1 MVKYLSGRQKRRP
14 QDKLTEDRY
23 QYLGLDQA
31 EPNLADPLT
40 SPGVPGGTQYQ
51 LIAVAGYDGRRYW
64 VPLGGEL
71 QPGAITIFDEGN
83 PVSSAS
89 SVTQVNFVGA
99 AVTAQVSVQS
109 PSGHPGIA
117 ATVTVI
123 PVTVGDNP
131 PIGAGTTNNGELWW
145 ESDTGDL
152 YVYYNDGDSSQ
163 WVMANSGG
171 RGLTGD
177 KGEVGSKGDKGQKGE
192 LGTTG
197 SQGDKGDKGAPS
209 TVAGAKGDKGE
220 VGNDGS
226 DGSKGDKGQK
236 GEDGAD
242 STEAGPKGDKGEVGD
257 KGEAGDK
264 GDKGEVGDKGQK
276 GEVGDKGQKGQKGQK
291 GEIGADSTVAGPK
304 GEKGAEG
311 NFGGATFDYTFSSST
326 GTPTDLNSG
335 RLRLNNSSVSS
346 ATIMFI
352 DDEDDNGTNIE
363 AFLRT
368 VDDSTSTIKGHV
380 RISNKLDA
388 SDFALFTISSATEQ
402 SGFHQVGVSYVS
414 GSASSFSNG
423 EDIIVTFAR
432 TGDLGDKGQKGQ
444 KGEGGADGADGDKG
458 DTGAKGQKG
467 ELNDKGQKGE
477 TGADNS
483 TKGQKGEKG
492 EVGADGGDGGKG
504 QKGEVGADGGDGDK
518 GQKGEVG
525 GTGSGGSDGD
535 KGQKGEVGAG
545 GSAGSDGSDGD
556 KGQKGEVGAGGGAG
570 SKGQKGEVGAD
581 GGDGDKGQKGEVGD
595 KGAQGSSVN
604 SSVAIS
610 SSAPSSPS
618 AGDLWWDSDDGDL
631 HVYYNDGNT
640 SQWVNTGG
648 VGSKG
653 QKGEVG
659 TGDKGQKGEASTIA
673 GDKGAKGEIGG
684 APVGQVVAWSG
695 SASSLPAGYL
705 LCDGSAVSRTTY
717 APLFAVVGT
726 THGAG
731 DGSSTFNLPDL
742 RDKFVLGASNSTG
755 DTTYPGVSPGAT
767 GGSADAVVVEHRHLP
782 QTLNNMTSTEA
793 GGNTLAVNNTL
804 VGNYGAGSG
813 SGLGPLGNRHFMQ
826 NEGVSGTN
834 KNLPPYYA
842 LAYIIQHGVGG
853 DVAKGQK
860 GEIGATGDKGST
872 GAGDK
877 GQKGDIGAGAP
888 VGQVVAWSGSASSLP
903 AGYLLCDGS
912 AISRSTYAA
921 LFSVIGTTHGVGDG
935 SSTFNLPDLRDRF
948 VVGATNSTG
957 DTTWPGLSPGATG
970 GSADNSLP
978 SHYHNFPGDDQ
989 LTYANNIAGWSNSHD
1004 GNFSYDAT
1012 STTSGGGK
1020 MWRTST
1026 EGTTGTNENLPPYYS
1041 LAYIIQFA
1049 QGGDAAKGQK
1059 GEASTVAGAAGDKG
1073 QKGEIGAGDKGQ
1085 KGELGGGPVGQIV
1098 AWSGSAGSIPTGY
1111 FLCDGTAKSRSTYA
1125 ALFTVVGTTH
1135 GAGDGSSTFNIPD
1148 LRDKFVVGAS
1158 NSTGDTTYPGLSPA
1172 ATGGQADATLVSHSH
1187 TIRTGDSADAG
1198 DSALQLNTDTSGYSN
1213 TSGIVNSSGS
1223 SATNA
1228 NLPPYYSLAY
1238 IIQYAQGGD
1247 AAKGQKGE
1255 TGSGAGFK
1263 KVRTAVNTGTLSG
1276 NYSDYTNVLN
1286 ISSFTPNSTN
1296 SVFLITVTIGN
1307 FYRSSGSGSATG
1319 LMRVNDNGTQVDGI
1333 DHTKNTNQHA
1343 GSHTF
1348 SIIDTRGGTG
1358 ARNYGIQLA
1367 RGNNNGVASI
1377 TYASIMC
1384 IEMDP
1389 TA

>member
-1 MVKYLSGRQKRRP
+1 MPKYLSGRQKLRP
-14 QDKLTEDRY
+14 SNKLTEDRY

-89 SVTQVNFVGA
+89 SVTQVNFVGS

-131 PIGAGTTNNGELWW
+131 PNIPNPNNGELWW

-152 YVYYNDGDSSQ
+152 YVYYNDGDSAQ

-177 KGEVGSKGDKGQKGE
+177 KGEIGSKGDKGQKGE

-209 TVAGAKGDKGE
+209 TVAGDKGQKGEVGTDGTDGDKGDKGDKGVTGADSTVE
-220 VGNDGS
+220 GPKGQKGEGGDKGATGGVGD
-226 DGSKGDKGQK
+226 KGDKGQK
-236 GEDGAD
+236 GE
-242 STEAGPKGDKGEVGD
+242 KGEVG
-257 KGEAGDK
+257 E
-264 GDKGEVGDKGQK
+264 
-276 GEVGDKGQKGQKGQK
+276 KGQKGQKGQK

-304 GEKGAEG
+304 GDKGAEG

-326 GTPTDLNSG
+326 GTPTDLNTG

-352 DDEDDNGTNIE
+352 DDEDDNGTDIQ

-380 RISNKLDA
+380 RISNKLNAD
-388 SDFALFTISSATEQ
+388 DFAIFTISSASEQ
-402 SGFHQVGVSYVS
+402 SGFHQVNVSYVS

-444 KGEGGADGADGDKG
+444 KGEGGADGTDGDKG

-477 TGADNS
+477 AGADNS

-492 EVGADGGDGGKG
+492 EVGDKGQKGEIGQKGEVGQKGQKGVGGVEGGKG
-504 QKGEVGADGGDGDK
+504 QKGEAGANGTDGNDGADGNDGIKGEKGAPSTVAGDK

-525 GTGSGGSDGD
+525 Q
-535 KGQKGEVGAG
+535 KGQSGASTN
-545 GSAGSDGSDGD
+545 SA
-556 KGQKGEVGAGGGAG
+556 
-570 SKGQKGEVGAD
+570 
-581 GGDGDKGQKGEVGD
+581 
-595 KGAQGSSVN
+595 
-604 SSVAIS
+604 VAIS
-610 SSAPSSPS
+610 ASPPSSPS
-618 AGDLWWDSDDGDL
+618 SGDLWWDSDDGDL
-631 HVYYNDGNT
+631 HVYYNDGST
-640 SQWVNTGG
+640 AQWVNTAG
-648 VGSKG
+648 VGAKG
-653 QKGEVG
+653 QKGEIGV
-659 TGDKGQKGEASTIA
+659 GDKGQKGEQSTVA
-673 GDKGAKGEIGG
+673 GDKGQKGEIGA

-695 SASSLPAGYL
+695 NTSSLPTGYL
-705 LCDGSAVSRTTY
+705 LCDGSAVSRSTY

-767 GGSADAVVVEHRHLP
+767 GGSADSVVVTHNHGISDSGHDHNLLYNHGSFGGSSGAVTPR
-782 QTLNNMTSTEA
+782 S
-793 GGNTLAVNNTL
+793 GNTPVTP
-804 VGNYGAGSG
+804 GISG
-813 SGLGPLGNRHFMQ
+813 RISSESTGISIN

-860 GEIGATGDKGST
+860 GETGTAGDKGST

-888 VGQVVAWSGSASSLP
+888 VGQIVTWSGSVSSLP

-912 AISRSTYAA
+912 AISRTTYAA
-921 LFSVIGTTHGVGDG
+921 LFAIVGTTHGAGDG
-935 SSTFNLPDLRDRF
+935 SSTFNVPNLQDKF
-948 VVGATNSTG
+948 VMGANSGQMSIYSVGS
-957 DTTWPGLSPGATG
+957 SG
-970 GSADNSLP
+970 GSADATLP

-989 LTYANNIAGWSNSHD
+989 LTFANGVAGWSNTSD
-1004 GNFSYDAT
+1004 GNFGYDAT
-1012 STTSGGGK
+1012 SNNAGGGK
-1020 MWRTST
+1020 LWRTTT
-1026 EGTTGTNENLPPYYS
+1026 EGASALGKNLPPYYA

-1059 GEASTVAGAAGDKG
+1059 GEQSTVAGPAGDKG
-1073 QKGEIGAGDKGQ
+1073 QKGEIGVAIGEKGQ
-1085 KGELGGGPVGQIV
+1085 KGEEGTLKPASASGGGASLTTQT
-1098 AWSGSAGSIPTGY
+1098 SY
-1111 FLCDGTAKSRSTYA
+1111 QN
-1125 ALFTVVGTTH
+1125 VVSVTITP
-1135 GAGDGSSTFNIPD
+1135 SQ
-1148 LRDKFVVGAS
+1148 S
-1158 NSTGDTTYPGLSPA
+1158 NSHIMVI
-1172 ATGGQADATLVSHSH
+1172 ATGTV
-1187 TIRTGDSADAG
+1187 
-1198 DSALQLNTDTSGYSN
+1198 
-1213 TSGIVNSSGS
+1213 
-1223 SATNA
+1223 
-1228 NLPPYYSLAY
+1228 
-1238 IIQYAQGGD
+1238 GG
-1247 AAKGQKGE
+1247 E
-1255 TGSGAGFK
+1255 E
-1263 KVRTAVNTGTLSG
+1263 
-1276 NYSDYTNVLN
+1276 
-1286 ISSFTPNSTN
+1286 
-1296 SVFLITVTIGN
+1296 
-1307 FYRSSGSGSATG
+1307 
-1319 LMRVNDNGTQVDGI
+1319 
-1333 DHTKNTNQHA
+1333 
-1343 GSHTF
+1343 
-1348 SIIDTRGGTG
+1348 
-1358 ARNYGIQLA
+1358 
-1367 RGNNNGVASI
+1367 GNNNNNSGTGTAQITRDTTQLGDAIASSSSQKAVRFDQSLI
-1377 TYASIMC
+1377 DTNNHGGSAVTYRIRLKKGGGNQAHAYLGGARATNGSNSQGSARLLLLEILQ
-1384 IEMDP
+1384 
-1389 TA
+1389 

>member
-31 EPNLADPLT
+31 EPNLADPAT
-40 SPGVPGGTQYQ
+40 SPGVPAGAQFQ
-51 LIAVAGYDGRRYW
+51 LIAVSGFDGQRFW
-64 VPLGGEL
+64 VPVGGEL
-71 QPGAITIFDEGN
+71 QPGSITIFDEGSQ
-83 PVSSAS
+83 VSGTS
-89 SVTQVNFVGA
+89 SITQLNFVGA
-99 AVTAQVSVQS
+99 AVTAVASVQS
-109 PSGHPGIA
+109 PSGHPGVA

-326 GTPTDLNSG
+326 GTPTDLNTG

-414 GSASSFSNG
+414 GSASSFDNG

-492 EVGADGGDGGKG
+492 EVGADGGDG
-504 QKGEVGADGGDGDK
+504 DK

-535 KGQKGEVGAG
+535 KGQKGEVGADGSDGDKGQKGEIGATGGTGGTGVQGDKAGIRYRFNTSTTVQNPGTGYILYNSSTLSSISRVVISRYPREGNTVDFKDFLTSFDNTNNDSTSIDASLVVKSNVNSDTTYTSFQITRVELSTDQSHVRCHVDTSATSGSIPSSNEELVITLSKAGDKGQKGEKGQIGADG
-545 GSAGSDGSDGD
+545 GSGSDGD
-556 KGQKGEVGAGGGAG
+556 KGQKGEVGAGGSGG
-570 SKGQKGEVGAD
+570 DKGQKGEVGQKGQTGAD
-581 GGDGDKGQKGEVGD
+581 NSTKGQKGEVGD

-659 TGDKGQKGEASTIA
+659 TGDKGQKGEASTTA
-673 GDKGAKGEIGG
+673 GDKGQKGEIGG

-695 SASSLPAGYL
+695 SASSLPTGYL
-705 LCDGSAVSRTTY
+705 LCDGSAVSRSTY

-767 GGSADAVVVEHRHLP
+767 GGSADA
-782 QTLNNMTSTEA
+782 TLVSHTHNLLYNHGAFGGTSGAVTPRSGNTPVTPGISGRISTE
-793 GGNTLAVNNTL
+793 
-804 VGNYGAGSG
+804 GS
-813 SGLGPLGNRHFMQ
+813 SA
-826 NEGVSGTN
+826 TN
-834 KNLPPYYA
+834 ANLPPYYA

-860 GEIGATGDKGST
+860 GEIGSAGDKGST

-921 LFSVIGTTHGVGDG
+921 LYDVIGTTHGVGDG
-935 SSTFNLPDLRDRF
+935 SSTFNIPDLKDRF

-1059 GEASTVAGAAGDKG
+1059 GEASTVPGPIGDIG
-1073 QKGEIGAGDKGQ
+1073 QKGEIGIGEKGQ
-1085 KGELGGGPVGQIV
+1085 KGEEGTLKPSSASGGGSLLTTNTSYQN
-1098 AWSGSAGSIPTGY
+1098 
-1111 FLCDGTAKSRSTYA
+1111 
-1125 ALFTVVGTTH
+1125 VVSVTITP
-1135 GAGDGSSTFNIPD
+1135 SQ
-1148 LRDKFVVGAS
+1148 S
-1158 NSTGDTTYPGLSPA
+1158 NSHIMVI
-1172 ATGGQADATLVSHSH
+1172 ATGTV
-1187 TIRTGDSADAG
+1187 
-1198 DSALQLNTDTSGYSN
+1198 
-1213 TSGIVNSSGS
+1213 
-1223 SATNA
+1223 
-1228 NLPPYYSLAY
+1228 
-1238 IIQYAQGGD
+1238 GG
-1247 AAKGQKGE
+1247 E
-1255 TGSGAGFK
+1255 E
-1263 KVRTAVNTGTLSG
+1263 
-1276 NYSDYTNVLN
+1276 
-1286 ISSFTPNSTN
+1286 
-1296 SVFLITVTIGN
+1296 
-1307 FYRSSGSGSATG
+1307 
-1319 LMRVNDNGTQVDGI
+1319 
-1333 DHTKNTNQHA
+1333 
-1343 GSHTF
+1343 
-1348 SIIDTRGGTG
+1348 
-1358 ARNYGIQLA
+1358 
-1367 RGNNNGVASI
+1367 GNNNNNSGTGTAQITRDTTQLGDAIASSQSKRNTRFDQALI
-1377 TYASIMC
+1377 DTNNHGGSAVTYRIRLKKGGGNQAHAYLGAARSTNGSNSQGSARLLLLEILQ
-1384 IEMDP
+1384 
-1389 TA
+1389 

>member
-1 MVKYLSGRQKRRP
+1 MPKYLSGRQKLRP
-14 QDKLTEDRY
+14 SNKLTEDRY

-89 SVTQVNFVGA
+89 SVTQVNFVGS

-131 PIGAGTTNNGELWW
+131 PNIPNPNNGELWW

-152 YVYYNDGDSSQ
+152 YVYYNDGDSAQ

-177 KGEVGSKGDKGQKGE
+177 KGEIGSKGDKGQKGE

-197 SQGDKGDKGAPS
+197 SQGNKGDKGAPS
-209 TVAGAKGDKGE
+209 TVAGDKGQKGEVGTDGTDGDKGDKGDKGVTGADSTVAGPKGQKGE
-220 VGNDGS
+220 GGDKGATGGVGD
-226 DGSKGDKGQK
+226 KGDKGQK
-236 GEDGAD
+236 GE
-242 STEAGPKGDKGEVGD
+242 KGEVG
-257 KGEAGDK
+257 E
-264 GDKGEVGDKGQK
+264 
-276 GEVGDKGQKGQKGQK
+276 KGQKGQKGQK

-304 GEKGAEG
+304 GDKGAEG
-311 NFGGATFDYTFSSST
+311 NFGGATFDYTFSAST
-326 GTPTDLNSG
+326 GTPTDLNTG

-352 DDEDDNGTNIE
+352 DDEDDNGTDIQ

-380 RISNKLDA
+380 RISNKLNAD
-388 SDFALFTISSATEQ
+388 DFAIFTISSASEQ
-402 SGFHQVGVSYVS
+402 SGFHQVNVSYVS

-444 KGEGGADGADGDKG
+444 KGEGGADGTDGDKG

-477 TGADNS
+477 AGADNS

-492 EVGADGGDGGKG
+492 EVGDKGQKGEIG
-504 QKGEVGADGGDGDK
+504 QKGEVGQK
-518 GQKGEVG
+518 GQ
-525 GTGSGGSDGD
+525 SGASTN
-535 KGQKGEVGAG
+535 
-545 GSAGSDGSDGD
+545 SA
-556 KGQKGEVGAGGGAG
+556 
-570 SKGQKGEVGAD
+570 
-581 GGDGDKGQKGEVGD
+581 
-595 KGAQGSSVN
+595 
-604 SSVAIS
+604 VAIS
-610 SSAPSSPS
+610 ASPPSSPS
-618 AGDLWWDSDDGDL
+618 SGDLWWDSDDGDL
-631 HVYYNDGNT
+631 HVYYNDGST
-640 SQWVNTGG
+640 AQWVNTAG
-648 VGSKG
+648 VGAKG
-653 QKGEVG
+653 QKGEIGV
-659 TGDKGQKGEASTIA
+659 GDKGQKGEQSTVA
-673 GDKGAKGEIGG
+673 GDKGQKGEIGA

-695 SASSLPAGYL
+695 NTSSLPTGYL
-705 LCDGSAVSRTTY
+705 LCDGSAVSRSTY

-767 GGSADAVVVEHRHLP
+767 GGSADA
-782 QTLNNMTSTEA
+782 
-793 GGNTLAVNNTL
+793 TL
-804 VGNYGAGSG
+804 VSHSHTINNHTHS
-813 SGLGPLGNRHFMQ
+813 
-826 NEGVSGTN
+826 VSGTTGN
-834 KNLPPYYA
+834 DSHSHTIQSSTSIGGGSRVTSQNDTGNTASTSSDTHSHSFSATTGNPSDRGTNSQGSSATNANLPPYYA

-860 GEIGATGDKGST
+860 GEIGTTGDKGST

-935 SSTFNLPDLRDRF
+935 SSTFNVPDLRDRF

-989 LTYANNIAGWSNSHD
+989 LGTANGVAGWNNTTD
-1004 GNFSYDAT
+1004 GSFSYDAT
-1012 STTSGGGK
+1012 SNNSGGGK
-1020 MWRTST
+1020 LWRTTT
-1026 EGTTGTNENLPPYYS
+1026 EGTSGTNENLPPYYS
-1041 LAYIIQFA
+1041 LAYVIQFA

-1059 GEASTVAGAAGDKG
+1059 GEASTVAGPAGDKG
-1073 QKGEIGAGDKGQ
+1073 QKGEIGIGEKGQ
-1085 KGELGGGPVGQIV
+1085 KGEEGTLKPASASGGG
-1098 AWSGSAGSIPTGY
+1098 
-1111 FLCDGTAKSRSTYA
+1111 
-1125 ALFTVVGTTH
+1125 
-1135 GAGDGSSTFNIPD
+1135 
-1148 LRDKFVVGAS
+1148 AS
-1158 NSTGDTTYPGLSPA
+1158 LT
-1172 ATGGQADATLVSHSH
+1172 
-1187 TIRTGDSADAG
+1187 
-1198 DSALQLNTDTSGYSN
+1198 SN
-1213 TSGIVNSSGS
+1213 TSYQNVVSVTITPSQSNSHMMIIATGTVGGEEGNNQNNSGNGTAQITRDTTQIGDAIESSSSQKAVRFDQSLIDTNNHGGSAVTYRIRLKKGGGNQAHAYLGGARSTSGS
-1223 SATNA
+1223 S
-1228 NLPPYYSLAY
+1228 S
-1238 IIQYAQGGD
+1238 Q
-1247 AAKGQKGE
+1247 
-1255 TGSGAGFK
+1255 
-1263 KVRTAVNTGTLSG
+1263 
-1276 NYSDYTNVLN
+1276 
-1286 ISSFTPNSTN
+1286 
-1296 SVFLITVTIGN
+1296 
-1307 FYRSSGSGSATG
+1307 GSAR
-1319 LMRVNDNGTQVDGI
+1319 LLILELLQ
-1333 DHTKNTNQHA
+1333 
-1343 GSHTF
+1343 
-1348 SIIDTRGGTG
+1348 
-1358 ARNYGIQLA
+1358 
-1367 RGNNNGVASI
+1367 
-1377 TYASIMC
+1377 
-1384 IEMDP
+1384 
-1389 TA
+1389 